1 MNFPL
6 TFRFK
11 RLALASQIFVRDGSE
26 GLILYVRQRM
36 FKLREDVLLFG
47 DVEQTQ
53 PLYRIRADR
62 VIDFAAEYII
72 TAERSGA
79 SLGSIKRHGMRS
91 FWKAHYEVR
100 SAGGSVFAIH
110 EKSAMVR
117 MLDGV
122 FGEIPIIGIFAGYLF
137 HPEYLVTRQ
146 GSGEEVLRVLK
157 RPALF
162 EGVFAVEAAGAL
174 TDAEQELLV
183 LGALMMVLLERD
195 RG

>member
-47 DVEQTQ
+47 DVEQTR

-72 TAERSGA
+72 TAERGGA
-79 SLGSIKRHGMRS
+79 PLGSVKRHGMRS

-100 SAGGSVFAIH
+100 SAGGGVFAIH

-146 GSGEEVLRVLK
+146 DAGEEVMRIQK

-162 EGVFAVEAAGAL
+162 EGVFAVDAVGAL
-174 TDAEQELLV
+174 SDAEQELLV